1 VKGLAEPASAPR
13 GGPARREVRTI
24 YRVGGGVVGVG
35 LPPGIRPVSVGGDA
49 AGGCPLP
56 GFSPIRPF

>member
-1 VKGLAEPASAPR
+1 VKRLGETASDLAAGRP
-13 GGPARREVRTI
+13 RREVGTS
-24 YRVGGGVVGVG
+24 YRVGGGVVGAG